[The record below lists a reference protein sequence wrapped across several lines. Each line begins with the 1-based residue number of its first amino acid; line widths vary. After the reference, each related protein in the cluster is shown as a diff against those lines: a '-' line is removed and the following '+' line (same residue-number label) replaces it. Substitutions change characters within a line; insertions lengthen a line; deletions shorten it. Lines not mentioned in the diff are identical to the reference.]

1 MSGSVWI
8 TWAPTWVPVES
19 EEKRE
24 RALGWA
30 RELRV
35 WNEGS
40 ESQVGPGVR
49 KGFEGG
55 QMPLYRRI
63 PLLREIAGGAFRVFQ
78 VAFFSFRLGG
88 AAFIVV
94 LVSSDSSDIQVI
106 RWTNGCMHAGLPKY
120 VPLNL
125 KDIADAGFKEG
136 EEVSLESLKMK
147 GLINPSGRDRGLPLK
162 ILGNGELRV
171 KLNFK
176 ARAFSESAKEKLK
189 AAGCSLTILPGQTKW
204 VKPSGAENIAR
215 AEEYFAK
222 KRASSESDD
231 SPST

>member
-1 MSGSVWI
+1 MAASPSSLSSSTPSTTTSLLYHSSSHFKKAKRKGRGHSAGQGSSCGFGMRVRKPGRARSQKGIRGRSDAAVSEDSLVERDSGS
-8 TWAPTWVPVES
+8 
-19 EEKRE
+19 
-24 RALGWA
+24 
-30 RELRV
+30 
-35 WNEGS
+35 
-40 ESQVGPGVR
+40 
-49 KGFEGG
+49 
-55 QMPLYRRI
+55 
-63 PLLREIAGGAFRVFQ
+63 
-78 VAFFSFRLGG
+78 G
-88 AAFIVV
+88 AAFYSC

-106 RWTNGCMHAGLPKY
+106 HWTNGCTHAGLPKY

-125 KDIADAGFKEG
+125 KDIADAWFKGG

-147 GLINPSGRDRGLPLK
+147 GLISPSGRDRGLPLT
-162 ILGNGELRV
+162 ILGNVELRV

-176 ARAFSESAKEKLK
+176 TRAFSESAKEKLK
-189 AAGCSLTILPGQTKW
+189 AAGRSLTILPGQKKW